1 MKPDSDR
8 IMAYLAGELSPIEA
22 EAFESEMEANPVLHA
37 EVESL
42 RGMLGEV
49 REWMLAD
56 APRCDLIPPTPFSHG
71 EKGEQEVPSPCGR
84 GDLGV
89 RWGGWRYVFQALAA
103 CLVFFLGYIF
113 GVVTSVPPFS
123 EDLAPPIQL
132 VARPPQ
138 ATPVPE
144 VVPAVM
150 DEPTPAPPKAVPEL
164 QPVRTQA
171 VDEGGRLVIET
182 TLAGSTS
189 RAVWVVDGNFRLEQ
203 PGT

>member
-8 IMAYLAGELSPIEA
+8 IASYLAGELSPTEA

-49 REWMLAD
+49 REWMLSD
-56 APRCDLIPPTPFSHG
+56 APGSERVVMEPPVSFPRRRESTVTSA
-71 EKGEQEVPSPCGR
+71 SR
-84 GDLGV
+84 
-89 RWGGWRYVFQALAA
+89 WRYVLQALAA
-103 CLVFFLGYIF
+103 CLVFFLGYIL
-113 GVVTSVPPFS
+113 GVVTTVPPLS
-123 EDLAPPIQL
+123 EDLAPPLQL
-132 VARPPQ
+132 VAHAPQ
-138 ATPVPE
+138 ATPAPS
-144 VVPAVM
+144 VVPAAI
-150 DEPTPAPPKAVPEL
+150 DEPTPPPSEAEPARL
-164 QPVRTQA
+164 PVHTQA